1 MDDLEKKKRY
11 RAKMNLKKRE
21 RMYRWLLGY
30 YKTHPCVTCGETDP
44 LVLEFDHTNA
54 DLKMIEISKLVNQW
68 SIEKIQEEVRKCVVR
83 CANCHRRKT
92 AIEQNWM
99 LVDII
104 QAVRKE
110 ENDEFLSP
118 FLEKLKAGG

>member
-1 MDDLEKKKRY
+1 MDDAEKKKY

-21 RMYRWLLGY
+21 RMYRWLLEY
-30 YKTHPCVTCGETDP
+30 YREHPCVTCGEEDP

-54 DLKMIEISKLVNQW
+54 DLKMIEVSKLVNQW
-68 SIEKIQEEVRKCVVR
+68 SIEKIQEEVQKCVVR

-92 AIEQNWM
+92 AIEQKWL

-104 QAVRKE
+104 KAVQE
-110 ENDEFLSP
+110 EKNVSLSV
-118 FLEKLKAGG
+118 FIKKIESGG